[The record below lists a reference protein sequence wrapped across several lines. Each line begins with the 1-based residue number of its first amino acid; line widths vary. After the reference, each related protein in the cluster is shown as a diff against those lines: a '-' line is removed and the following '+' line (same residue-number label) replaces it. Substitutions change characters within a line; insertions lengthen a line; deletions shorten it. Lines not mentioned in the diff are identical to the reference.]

1 MECLGQ
7 SRLRWFL
14 ILFLI
19 LILNFN
25 FFFNL
30 LFNLTRSH
38 RGVSPELVRS

>member
-1 MECLGQ
+1 MECFGQ
-7 SRLRWFL
+7 SRLRLFL

-30 LFNLTRSH
+30 LFNLTRSDS
-38 RGVSPELVRS
+38 GVTPE